1 MTRKEFEMSEL
12 AGKRALVTG
21 GSRGIGAAIAL
32 ALAERGADVAI
43 SYERAADRA
52 QDIVSQIESKGR
64 RAIAIQADGADP
76 EAVKRLVGEATDEL
90 GGLDVLV
97 NNAGTARR
105 GTIAELSLDDINAL
119 LHVNIRGTVLTTQA
133 AIPHLK
139 DGGRIIIIGSN
150 LAERVP
156 FPGLTFYALTKSAYL
171 AFTRGLA
178 RELGPDNITVN
189 LVQPGPID
197 TELNPADGG
206 SADDNRSMMSLA
218 RYGTTDEIAALVVF
232 LASPAAS
239 FMTGSVVTADGGFN
253 A

>member
-1 MTRKEFEMSEL
+1 MNEL

-52 QDIVSQIESKGR
+52 QGIVEQIEVMGR
-64 RAIAIQADGADP
+64 QAIAIQADAADP
-76 EAVKRLVGEATDEL
+76 EANRRLVDEAVRAL
-90 GGLDVLV
+90 GGLDILV
-97 NNAGTARR
+97 NNAGAFRH
-105 GTIAELSLDDINAL
+105 GTIAELSLDDINTL

-139 DGGRIIIIGSN
+139 SGGRVITIGSN
-150 LAERVP
+150 IAERVP
-156 FPGLTFYALTKSAYL
+156 FTGGFTLYALTKSAHL

-178 RELGPDNITVN
+178 RELGAANVTVN
-189 LVQPGPID
+189 LVQPGPIE
-197 TELNPADGG
+197 TELNPAQG
-206 SADDNRSMMSLA
+206 SNADLNRSLMALP
-218 RYGTTDEIAALVVF
+218 RYGTTEELAGVVAF
-232 LASPAAS
+232 LAGPAAS
-239 FMTGSVVTADGGFN
+239 FVTGSVVTADGGFN